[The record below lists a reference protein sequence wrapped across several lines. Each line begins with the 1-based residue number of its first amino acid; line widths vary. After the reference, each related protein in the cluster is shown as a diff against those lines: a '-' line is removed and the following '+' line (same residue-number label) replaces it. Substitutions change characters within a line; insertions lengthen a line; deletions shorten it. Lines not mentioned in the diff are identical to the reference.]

1 MLPSL
6 QFGLLAAAAAVSL
19 GVHAN
24 GEPPGRMA
32 NQNQAVPQAISTVHK
47 LSKTYFDTASA
58 GGLALGAGTF
68 TTVGTQLTVNC
79 NNAAG
84 CVIAGN
90 LNAQLSTSAAVNNAA
105 VCLVIDGAS
114 VNCPFNAIIPTSG
127 GYVVMNYQTFASV
140 PLGNHTVD
148 MQVYTNQASAL
159 YRWNKEIK
167 LYKP

>member
-6 QFGLLAAAAAVSL
+6 QFCLLAAAAAVSL

-24 GEPPGRMA
+24 GEPPGLMA
-32 NQNQAVPQAISTVHK
+32 NQDQAVPQAISTVHK
-47 LSKTYFDTASA
+47 LSKTYFDTGSTTVALSA
-58 GGLALGAGTF
+58 GIF

-84 CVIAGN
+84 CAIAGN
-90 LNAQLSTSAAVNNAA
+90 FNAQLSASGAVNNAA
-105 VCLVIDGAS
+105 VCLVIDGSS
-114 VNCPFNAIIPTSG
+114 VNCPYNAIIPASG
-127 GYVVMNYQTFASV
+127 GYQVVSYQTFASV

-148 MQVYTNQASAL
+148 MQVYSKTASTL
-159 YRWNKEIK
+159 SRWNKEIK